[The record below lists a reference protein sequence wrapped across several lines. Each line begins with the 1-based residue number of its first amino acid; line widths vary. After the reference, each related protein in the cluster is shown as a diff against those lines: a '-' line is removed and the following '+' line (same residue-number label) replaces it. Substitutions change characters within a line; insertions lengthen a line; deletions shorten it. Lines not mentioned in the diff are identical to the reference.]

1 MGLLPVG
8 GEMGVVIPH
17 RNVGGKPDTSPLN
30 KGNSNLRTQSIQMRI
45 LPGHLRSPEMFYNSL
60 TISPMLM
67 GLPTWVNVSRPG
79 GISDASRME
88 LLQSN
93 HTRSRESI
101 LKLRDMRHILVFLNS
116 TSLTCATMLS
126 QHRCTCDG
134 NTLPRS
140 GAVDRMATVH

>member
-1 MGLLPVG
+1 M
-8 GEMGVVIPH
+8 
-17 RNVGGKPDTSPLN
+17 RR
-30 KGNSNLRTQSIQMRI
+30 SNQRI
-45 LPGHLRSPEMFYNSL
+45 LPRGLRPAETFQHLL

-126 QHRCTCDG
+126 QHVCTCDG

-140 GAVDRMATVH
+140 GAVDRKATVQQHSSKDRMSVCGGRGRSQASAGWKDWE